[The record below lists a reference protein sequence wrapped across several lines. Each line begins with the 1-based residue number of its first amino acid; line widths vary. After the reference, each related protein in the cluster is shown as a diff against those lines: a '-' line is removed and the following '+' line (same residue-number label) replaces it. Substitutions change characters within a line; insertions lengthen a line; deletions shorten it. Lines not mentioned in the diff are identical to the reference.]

1 MTLNRSPEFHGA
13 FVQIAYVK
21 ETKVE
26 GRQFQKMTTDSFI
39 RRSKKYRGFMFVCFY
54 FFLIN

>member
-54 FFLIN
+54 FF